1 MMMLISPNRRMLQ
14 QRLVKPMVWNRA
26 ELFQQRPVLNMLLGW
41 QRNILRK
48 LLLWS
53 RWKLFQQRLLKQT
66 VQSRWKRWKLFQN
79 RLVKQTVRRLFQ
91 QRMLKKTVRSR
102 WKRWKQ
108 FQNRLVKQTVQ
119 IRWKLSQPM
128 VWSRWHRFQQRLV
141 MNLFLGC
148 HQKLKK
154 WNLLYNRLH
163 LFKHRLLETGLIS
176 QGDRRE
182 VLPKLK
188 EKERGKERGKKKGK
202 ERGKWRWLQNR
213 KLPPKENLPPKPKP
227 KLCHNANRR
236 MMWKRNCTQWLG
248 FIMIL

>member
-48 LLLWS
+48 LLLWC
-53 RWKLFQQRLLKQT
+53 RWKLFQPRLLKQT

-79 RLVKQTVRRLFQ
+79 R
-91 QRMLKKTVRSR
+91 
-102 WKRWKQ
+102 Q

-163 LFKHRLLETGLIS
+163 LFKRRLLETGLIS